1 MNPAHVPTVEIES
14 LAEWDARIG
23 SAEAIA
29 GWVVQSVDL
38 SQRAADLN
46 RVDPEGA
53 ILLGC
58 ELPDGLADDLLERG
72 ALIFPR
78 LPHVPFDAYRA
89 TLYSPA
95 ELYDGI
101 IDGQLYAHTTDAA
114 IYSWAK
120 SLPAPEDLASSLAMT
135 LHDHA
140 VTDALEELMA
150 GIDPARTVGLMGGH
164 ALPRGSDD
172 YVGAA
177 RLASQLTLSGYTV
190 LTGGGPGAMEAANLG
205 AYLAGEYA
213 VLSNAIDQ
221 LSAAPDW
228 QGNQT
233 MWVATALDIRAQT
246 AATGRSIGVPTWFYG
261 HEPSNVFATAIA
273 KYFSNA
279 LREDLLLQHCRGG
292 LIYLPGAAG
301 TVQEVFQA
309 ATANYYSADPH
320 LVCPMIF
327 VGVDYWT
334 HQLPVWPLVE
344 ELGRGRTMGE
354 RLLLVDD
361 VDEAVKY
368 LNGRLRG

>member
-1 MNPAHVPTVEIES
+1 MASCT
-14 LAEWDARIG
+14 
-23 SAEAIA
+23 
-29 GWVVQSVDL
+29 
-38 SQRAADLN
+38 
-46 RVDPEGA
+46 
-53 ILLGC
+53 
-58 ELPDGLADDLLERG
+58 
-72 ALIFPR
+72 
-78 LPHVPFDAYRA
+78 
-89 TLYSPA
+89 
-95 ELYDGI
+95 
-101 IDGQLYAHTTDAA
+101 HTTDAA

-150 GIDPARTVGLMGGH
+150 GIDPARTVGVMGGH

-292 LIYLPGAAG
+292 LIYPA
-301 TVQEVFQA
+301 
-309 ATANYYSADPH
+309 
-320 LVCPMIF
+320 
-327 VGVDYWT
+327 
-334 HQLPVWPLVE
+334 
-344 ELGRGRTMGE
+344 GRGRHRPGGLPGCDRQLLLRRSRPGMPHDLRRR
-354 RLLLVDD
+354 RLLDPPAAGLATGRGAWPGPDD
-361 VDEAVKY
+361 
-368 LNGRLRG
+368 GRAAAAGRRRG

>member
-1 MNPAHVPTVEIES
+1 MNTAHVPTLEIES
-14 LAEWDARIG
+14 LADWDARIG
-23 SAEAIA
+23 SVESIA

-38 SQRAADLN
+38 SQREDDLN
-46 RVDPEGA
+46 RVDPDGA

-58 ELPDGLADDLLERG
+58 EIPDGLADDLVEGG
-72 ALIFPR
+72 ALVFPQ
-78 LPHVPFDAYRA
+78 LPHLPFDSYRP

-95 ELYDGI
+95 ELYDAILRGE
-101 IDGQLYAHTTDAA
+101 LYSMTTDAA
-114 IYSWAK
+114 IYSWAR
-120 SLPAPEDLASSLAMT
+120 SLPVPEDLASSLAMT

-150 GIDPARTVGLMGGH
+150 GIEPARTVGVMGGH
-164 ALPRGSDD
+164 AMLRGSDE
-172 YVGAA
+172 YIGAA
-177 RLASQLTLSGYTV
+177 RLASQLSLSGHTV

-205 AYLAGEYA
+205 ARLAGQYA
-213 VLSNAIDQ
+213 VLSNAIDH
-221 LSAAPDW
+221 LSTAPSW
-228 QGNQT
+228 EGNHT
-233 MWVATALDIRAQT
+233 MWVATALEVRSQT
-246 AATGRSIGVPTWFYG
+246 HATGRSIGVPTWFYG

-309 ATANYYSADPH
+309 ATANYYSSDPD

-327 VGVDYWT
+327 IGADYWT
-334 HQLPVWPLVE
+334 RQLPVWPLVE

-354 RLLLVDD
+354 RLLLIDEVDD
-361 VDEAVKY
+361 AANY
-368 LNGRLRG
+368 LNGRLSR

>member
-1 MNPAHVPTVEIES
+1 
-14 LAEWDARIG
+14 
-23 SAEAIA
+23 
-29 GWVVQSVDL
+29 
-38 SQRAADLN
+38 
-46 RVDPEGA
+46 
-53 ILLGC
+53 
-58 ELPDGLADDLLERG
+58 
-72 ALIFPR
+72 
-78 LPHVPFDAYRA
+78 
-89 TLYSPA
+89 
-95 ELYDGI
+95 
-101 IDGQLYAHTTDAA
+101 
-114 IYSWAK
+114 
-120 SLPAPEDLASSLAMT
+120 
-135 LHDHA
+135 
-140 VTDALEELMA
+140 
-150 GIDPARTVGLMGGH
+150 MGG

-309 ATANYYSADPH
+309 ATANYYSADPD